1 MKSFTYTVREPIGLH
16 ARPAGDLV
24 KAIRDYQCAI
34 TISGNGRT
42 ADGKKLLS
50 VMTLGIRMGQEIMLT
65 FEGEDED
72 KACAETESYVRE
84 HL

>member
-34 TISGNGRT
+34 TIFGNGRT
-42 ADGKKLLS
+42 ADGKDRKS
-50 VMTLGIRMGQEIMLT
+50 V
-65 FEGEDED
+65 
-72 KACAETESYVRE
+72 V
-84 HL
+84 